1 VSGQPGV
8 THVLLDFFGTL
19 VNYSPSRTGQGYHD
33 SHDLIRAMGAD
44 ISYAGFLQAWTAESA
59 SFDARSASD
68 DSEFSMTELACAF
81 LAGLLG
87 RAPDPAGITAFVS
100 CYLREWNSGV
110 TYPQGMAGVVA
121 DLAQHCRLAIVTNT
135 HQPDLVPA
143 HLDAMGIAHYFDEVV
158 TSVEVG
164 WRKPHPVI
172 YAEALRRLGIPA
184 VAAVFAGDTYTA
196 DYVGP
201 AAAGM
206 TAFLIDPA
214 NKHGVPAGSR
224 LRDLSDLPERLG
236 QPPRTSKGPPAS

>member
-1 VSGQPGV
+1 VNGQPGV

-33 SHDLIRAMGAD
+33 SHDLTRAMGAD

-135 HQPDLVPA
+135 HQPDLVPLTWIRWA
-143 HLDAMGIAHYFDEVV
+143 SRI
-158 TSVEVG
+158 TST
-164 WRKPHPVI
+164 
-172 YAEALRRLGIPA
+172 RLSPRSKS
-184 VAAVFAGDTYTA
+184 AG
-196 DYVGP
+196 
-201 AAAGM
+201 
-206 TAFLIDPA
+206 A
-214 NKHGVPAGSR
+214 NPTRLSMPRPSAGSASQR
-224 LRDLSDLPERLG
+224 WPPSSPVT
-236 QPPRTSKGPPAS
+236 PIPRTTWARPLRA